1 MLACNGGLAGMA
13 VAARLCD
20 ARALLL
26 APVAGVVCALVAWL
40 CHVFLHR
47 RSLPAMSL
55 PFVLTTW
62 LLWLCIAPS
71 PAVALLEVPRRV
83 VEILGFLVF
92 NPTTPSGLLLL
103 AGLAARGW
111 RFALWPWITVAPI
124 LWGLSLLGVDPFRAD
139 LAAMNAMLTV
149 VALVEV
155 FGPTPPS
162 VVGVATAATVLCS
175 LALGPLLHRVG
186 LPQLVL
192 PFNLVVL
199 AALRLASR
207 AQVPAADLRP
217 LRLHPPFFGS
227 WWVSQGVDGLPTHQG
242 EGRHAWDF
250 VVVDGEGR
258 SHRGLGLQLEDYL
271 AWGVPVRA
279 PLGGVVAV
287 VHDVVPDNA
296 PGTENWAQPWGNHVI
311 IATSEGRWVIVAHL
325 QQGSALVRAGEPI
338 ETGAVIGRCGSS
350 GRSLE
355 PHIHVQAQSGA
366 YPGAPSLPAVFV
378 ACQSSEQVSATDLEG
393 FVPQVGQLVTA
404 LV

>member
-1 MLACNGGLAGMA
+1 MTVEPAELRDQTPSRTAVARGGVFEACARETLLGYSQIVLCGRVVCGALVLASSLLQPLSGGCGLLAAGAAALVGRGLPGVAALSESGMLACNGGLAGMA

-155 FGPTPPS
+155 PPS
-162 VVGVATAATVLCS
+162 ETHRYGIAAGKLGKDGRVAIDRLVEKPKAGTAPSS
-175 LALGPLLHRVG
+175 LAVFGRY
-186 LPQLVL
+186 VL
-192 PFNLVVL
+192 PPDVFDILERTRPGAGGEIQLTDALDTLAREGRLVGCIVEGVRYDAGDRL
-199 AALRLASR
+199 GYLKANIGYALKR
-207 AQVPAADLRP
+207 PDLR
-217 LRLHPPFFGS
+217 
-227 WWVSQGVDGLPTHQG
+227 DGL
-242 EGRHAWDF
+242 
-250 VVVDGEGR
+250 
-258 SHRGLGLQLEDYL
+258 L
-271 AWGVPVRA
+271 AYMRE
-279 PLGGVVAV
+279 L
-287 VHDVVPDNA
+287 
-296 PGTENWAQPWGNHVI
+296 
-311 IATSEGRWVIVAHL
+311 TSKE
-325 QQGSALVRAGEPI
+325 
-338 ETGAVIGRCGSS
+338 
-350 GRSLE
+350 
-355 PHIHVQAQSGA
+355 
-366 YPGAPSLPAVFV
+366 
-378 ACQSSEQVSATDLEG
+378 
-393 FVPQVGQLVTA
+393 
-404 LV
+404 